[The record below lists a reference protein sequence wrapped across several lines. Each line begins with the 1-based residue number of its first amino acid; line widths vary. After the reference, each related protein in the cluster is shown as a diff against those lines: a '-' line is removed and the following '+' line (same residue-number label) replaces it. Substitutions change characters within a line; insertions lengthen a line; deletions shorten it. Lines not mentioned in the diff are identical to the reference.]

1 MIKDNQKVFN
11 RLLVLIDAMIT
22 AASLILGYVIK
33 FYVLLNGPGIGVL
46 PLRDYVYLL
55 VFIIPGY
62 VVLYYAMGVYTP
74 RRTVR
79 RRFEIVDIIKANTV
93 GMATLVFVIFM
104 VLKEVNYARSV
115 LALFYVLNIFLAALS
130 RVVLRR

>member
-1 MIKDNQKVFN
+1 M
-11 RLLVLIDAMIT
+11 LVLIDAMIT

-62 VVLYYAMGVYTP
+62 VVLYYAAGVYTP
-74 RRTVR
+74 SVPC
-79 RRFEIVDIIKANTV
+79 A
-93 GMATLVFVIFM
+93 GGS
-104 VLKEVNYARSV
+104 RSSISSRQIPWEW
-115 LALFYVLNIFLAALS
+115 LRWSLS
-130 RVVLRR
+130 FSWF